1 MAATDRFST
10 TFLDMT
16 QEDLG
21 VLKHPVGPATA
32 DAEGGFDD
40 SFVGPPPQG
49 GAAPSTTATVTAT
62 VHYEST
68 NPFSAQFVP
77 SSTLQETP
85 AQLSGSGTLSQEGH
99 FGGSG
104 SDVGSSVASPVKSSH
119 SQEVT
124 VVVEMNND
132 DRVGSRTPDTLG
144 EFESELSAQT
154 SSSVPQATA
163 EIGFDTS
170 DTPPPSLNGIVE
182 QQSKSPSPA
191 PQPIPKKNWEKF
203 EDAPKEIQKKLS
215 VGQDGHGAVCATD
228 AMFSELQWTA
238 LEDSHLAEHLEESDD
253 STNLPFRKT
262 QSMRATSNRKI
273 EIVDA
278 LKQRRLS
285 NLSLD
290 RMVPTTFVNEDELT
304 KKFSL
309 DRSWQVFVK
318 LDRRVKGTRSVP
330 LYLHNPNILSYAQ
343 KVK

>member
-16 QEDLG
+16 PEDLG

-32 DAEGGFDD
+32 DAEGGFGD

-49 GAAPSTTATVTAT
+49 DAAPSTTATVTAT

-68 NPFSAQFVP
+68 NPFSAHFVP
-77 SSTLQETP
+77 SSTA

-99 FGGSG
+99 FGSG
-104 SDVGSSVASPVKSSH
+104 ASDVGSSVASPIKSSH

-132 DRVGSRTPDTLG
+132 DRVGSRTPDTWG

-163 EIGFDTS
+163 GIGFDTS

-191 PQPIPKKNWEKF
+191 PQPKPEKRWEKF
-203 EDAPKEIQKKLS
+203 EDAPKEVQKKLS
-215 VGQDGHGAVCATD
+215 AGQDGHGAVCAND

-309 DRSWQVFVK
+309 DRNWQVFVK
-318 LDRRVKGTRSVP
+318 LDRRVKGTR
-330 LYLHNPNILSYAQ
+330 
-343 KVK
+343 